1 MFSKVS
7 SKIIIISFLL
17 FFGGCS
23 TTKPTNVACDFVAGA
38 GDNALERN
46 ENKNKSD
53 IHGNKIKNSQNSDA
67 LEGILNIFS
76 GMFTRSLN
84 DDSNG
89 KCT

>member
-7 SKIIIISFLL
+7 VKISIISLSLFL
-17 FFGGCS
+17 GSCS
-23 TTKPTNVACDFVAGA
+23 TTKPTNVVCDFVDGA
-38 GDNALERN
+38 SDNATERH

-53 IHGNKIKNSQNSDA
+53 IHGNKIKNNQNSDI
-67 LEGILNIFS
+67 LEGILNIFG

-84 DDSNG
+84 NDSSD